1 MQVLLS
7 WLQDFV
13 ELPEYPEEIAET
25 LTMAGMAVDA
35 VHQQDGETVFEL
47 DITANRSD
55 ALNHFG
61 IAREL
66 SAIYRRPMKTPAV
79 EVSESDEPASSRAS
93 IEIADADLCARYS
106 GRVLLDVAVKPSPDW
121 MRKRLELCGVRSIN
135 NIADLTNYVL
145 LELGHPT
152 HAFDLDLLAE
162 SKIIVRL
169 ARDGEQLQTLD
180 GLDRKLSSEHLVI
193 ADASRPVALAGVMG
207 GAKTEISEATRN
219 VLLEAAWFQ
228 PSLIRR
234 TARHFG
240 MHTEAS
246 HRFERGADVGATVWA
261 ADRIAHLFGQ
271 VGFGT
276 LLRGVIDTYPGAA
289 ERGNI
294 HLRAAR
300 IGRLLGAE
308 VPDEEV
314 LKILEALGFVA
325 EPADGG
331 WKVTPPSHRLDVDR
345 EIDLIEEV
353 ARIHGYHKFPMT
365 LPPAFGGTEEP
376 PYAREEAEVRSALR
390 SLGYDETIS
399 YSFISEEDASRF
411 GSWEP
416 VAIRNPVSEPW
427 SVMRNTAVPSMLK
440 ALERNLNR
448 SEPDVRL
455 MEIGRL
461 YRAGGDPYREPPVL
475 AMGATGMVRRASLG
489 DAGAPFDFFALKSDI
504 LTLLSGFDIQEVS
517 FDAREIPAFYAAGNS
532 ARLLLNGQAAGTL
545 GELDLKLAEAR
556 KIRQPVYLA
565 EIFLDPL
572 WQAGLKSLKY
582 QKLPNVP
589 AVHRDLSLF
598 VPEGVSFAEIRATVG
613 QQDDLRGLEPI
624 EIFRSKQVPE
634 GCYSLLLRAIW
645 QKDSESMTDEEVN
658 RYAGHI
664 VASLSKAFGIQQR
677 G

>member
-1 MQVLLS
+1 MRILLS

-25 LTMAGMAVDA
+25 LTMAGLAVDA
-35 VHQQDGETVFEL
+35 VHEQEGETVFEL
-47 DITANRSD
+47 DITANRPD

-66 SAIYRRPMKTPAV
+66 GAIYRRLLTTPAV
-79 EVSESDEPASSRAS
+79 GVSESEELASSKAS
-93 IEIADADLCARYS
+93 IEIEDADLCARYS
-106 GRVLLDVAVKPSPDW
+106 GRVLLDVAVKPSPGW

-152 HAFDLDLLAE
+152 HAFDLDLLDQ
-162 SKIIVRL
+162 SKIIVRR
-169 ARDGEQLQTLD
+169 ARDGEELQTLE
-180 GLDRKLSSEHLVI
+180 GLDRKLTAEHLVI

-207 GAKTEISEATRN
+207 GAETEISGVTRN
-219 VLLEAAWFQ
+219 ILLEAAWFQ

-234 TARHFG
+234 TARHFA

-246 HRFERGADVGATVWA
+246 HRFERGADVGATEWA
-261 ADRIAHLFGQ
+261 ADRIAHLFAQ

-276 LLRGVIDTYPGAA
+276 LLRGVIDVYPGEA
-289 ERGNI
+289 ERGNV
-294 HLRAAR
+294 HLRAAQ

-308 VPDEEV
+308 VPSVDVER
-314 LKILEALGFVA
+314 ILESLGFAA
-325 EPADGG
+325 EPAEGG
-331 WKVTPPSHRLDVDR
+331 WQVTPPSHRLDVTR

-365 LPPAFGGTEEP
+365 LPPASGGAEEP
-376 PYAREEAEVRSALR
+376 PNAREESELRSALR

-399 YSFISEEDASRF
+399 YSFISEEEASQF
-411 GSWEP
+411 GSGPP

-427 SVMRNTAVPSMLK
+427 SVMRNTTVPSMLK
-440 ALERNLNR
+440 ALEWNLNR
-448 SEPDVRL
+448 SEFDVRL

-461 YRAGGDPYREPPVL
+461 YHPGAGSYREPAVL
-475 AMGATGMVRRASLG
+475 AMGAAGMARRASLG
-489 DAGAPFDFFALKSDI
+489 DKGIPFDLFALKSDI
-504 LTLLSGFDIQEVS
+504 LTLLSGFDVQETS
-517 FDAREIPAFYAAGNS
+517 FDAREVPAYYAASNS
-532 ARLLLNGQAAGTL
+532 ARLTLNGQAAGTL
-545 GELDLKLAEAR
+545 GELDPKLAEAR

-565 EIFLDPL
+565 EIFLDQL
-572 WQAGLKSLKY
+572 WEAGLKRHKY
-582 QKLPNVP
+582 QALPKVP

-598 VPEGVSFAEIRATVG
+598 VPEGVSFEEICATVG
-613 QQDDLRGLEPI
+613 RQEDLRGLEPI
-624 EIFRSKQVPE
+624 EIFRGKQVPD

-645 QKDSESMTDEEVN
+645 QKESETMTDEEVN
-658 RYAGHI
+658 EYAGHI
-664 VASLSKAFGIQQR
+664 VASLSKALGILQR

>member
-35 VHQQDGETVFEL
+35 VHQHDGETVFEL
-47 DITANRSD
+47 DITANRPD

-61 IAREL
+61 VAREL
-66 SAIYRRPMKTPAV
+66 SAIYRRPMKTLAV
-79 EVSESDEPASSRAS
+79 DVSESDEPASSRAS

-106 GRVLLDVAVKPSPDW
+106 GRVLLGVEVKPSPGW
-121 MRKRLELCGVRSIN
+121 MRKRLELCGVRGIN

-152 HAFDLDLLAE
+152 HAFDLDLLDQ
-162 SKIIVRL
+162 SKIIVRR
-169 ARDGEQLQTLD
+169 ARQGEELQTLD
-180 GLDRKLSSEHLVI
+180 GLERKLSPEHLVI

-207 GAKTEISEATRN
+207 GADTEISGSTRN

-228 PSLIRR
+228 PRLIRR

-246 HRFERGADVGATVWA
+246 HRFERGADAGATVWA
-261 ADRIAHLFGQ
+261 TDRIAHLFAQ
-271 VGFGT
+271 VGAGT
-276 LLRGVIDTYPGAA
+276 VLRGVIDCYPGAA
-289 ERGNI
+289 ERGKI
-294 HLRAAR
+294 QLRAAR

-308 VPDEEV
+308 VPGEEV
-314 LKILEALGFVA
+314 KKILEALGFGA
-325 EPADGG
+325 EPVEGG
-331 WKVTPPSHRLDVDR
+331 WEVTPPSHRLDVDR

-353 ARIHGYHKFPMT
+353 ARVHGYHKFPMT

-376 PYAREEAEVRSALR
+376 PHAREEAAVRSALR

-399 YSFISEEDASRF
+399 YSFISEEEASHF

-427 SVMRNTAVPSMLK
+427 SVMRNTAIPSMLK

-448 SEPDVRL
+448 SESDVRL

-475 AMGATGMVRRASLG
+475 AMGATGMVRRPSLG
-489 DAGAPFDFFALKSDI
+489 DEGAPFDFFALKSDI
-504 LTLLSGFDIQEVS
+504 LTLLSGFGIEEIS
-517 FDAREIPAFYAAGNS
+517 FDARDLPACYSAGNS
-532 ARLLLNGQAAGTL
+532 ARLLLNGVASGTL
-545 GELDLKLAEAR
+545 GELDPKLAEAR
-556 KIRQPVYLA
+556 KIRQPVYVA

-572 WQAGLKSLKY
+572 WRAGLKPRKY
-582 QKLPNVP
+582 QKLPKVP

-598 VPEGVSFAEIRATVG
+598 VPESVSFAEIRATVG

-624 EIFRSKQVPE
+624 EVFRGKQVPE

-645 QKDSESMTDEEVN
+645 QKDSESMTDDEVN
-658 RYAGHI
+658 QYAGHI
-664 VASLSKAFGIQQR
+664 VASLSKTLGIRQR

>member
-1 MQVLLS
+1 MQVLLN

-25 LTMAGMAVDA
+25 LTMAGMAVDT

-47 DITANRSD
+47 DITANRPD

-93 IEIADADLCARYS
+93 IEIVDADLCARYS

-289 ERGNI
+289 ERGKI

-331 WKVTPPSHRLDVDR
+331 WEVTPPSHRLDVDR

-353 ARIHGYHKFPMT
+353 ARVHGYHKFPMT

-390 SLGYDETIS
+390 LLGYDETIS

-427 SVMRNTAVPSMLK
+427 SVMRNTVVPSMLK

-475 AMGATGMVRRASLG
+475 AMGAAGMVRRPSLG

-517 FDAREIPAFYAAGNS
+517 FDAREIPAFYAASNS

-545 GELDLKLAEAR
+545 GELDPRLAEAR

-572 WQAGLKSLKY
+572 WQAGLKGLKY
-582 QKLPNVP
+582 QKLPKVP

-613 QQDDLRGLEPI
+613 QQDDLRGLEPV
-624 EIFRSKQVPE
+624 EIFRGKQVPD

-664 VASLSKAFGIQQR
+664 VASLSKALGIQQR

>member
-7 WLQDFV
+7 WLHDFV
-13 ELPEYPEEIAET
+13 ELPEYPEEIAEA

-35 VHQQDGETVFEL
+35 VNQHDGETVFEL
-47 DITANRSD
+47 DVTANRPD

-79 EVSESDEPASSRAS
+79 DVSESNEPASSRAS
-93 IEIADADLCARYS
+93 IEIADPDLCSRYS
-106 GRVLLDVAVKPSPDW
+106 GRVLVDVAIKPSPDW

-152 HAFDLDLLAE
+152 HAFDLDLLDQ
-162 SKIIVRL
+162 SKIIVR
-169 ARDGEQLQTLD
+169 RGREGEELQTLD
-180 GLDRKLSSEHLVI
+180 GLDRKLSAEHLVI

-207 GAKTEISEATRN
+207 GAETEISESTRN

-228 PSLIRR
+228 PSVIRR

-246 HRFERGADVGATVWA
+246 HRFERGADVGATIWA
-261 ADRIAHLFGQ
+261 AGRIAHLFAK

-276 LLRGVIDTYPGAA
+276 LLRGVIDCYPGAA
-289 ERGNI
+289 ERGKI

-308 VPDEEV
+308 VPAEDV
-314 LKILEALGFVA
+314 AKILEALGFAA
-325 EPADGG
+325 EPAEGG
-331 WKVTPPSHRLDVDR
+331 WEVTPPSHRLDVGR

-353 ARIHGYHKFPMT
+353 ARVHGYHKFPMT

-376 PYAREEAEVRSALR
+376 PHAREEAEVRSALR

-440 ALERNLNR
+440 ALEWNLNR
-448 SEPDVRL
+448 SESDVRL

-461 YRAGGDPYREPPVL
+461 YRSGGDPYQEPPVL
-475 AMGATGMVRRASLG
+475 AMGATGMVRRPSLG
-489 DAGAPFDFFALKSDI
+489 DEGGAFNFFSLKSDI
-504 LTLLSGFDIQEVS
+504 LNLLSGFDIQEIS
-517 FDAREIPAFYAAGNS
+517 FDAKDLPAFYSASNS
-532 ARLLLNGQAAGTL
+532 ARLLLNGLAVGTL
-545 GELDLKLAEAR
+545 GELDPKLAEAR
-556 KIRQPVYLA
+556 KIRQPIYLA
-565 EIFLDPL
+565 EIFLDQL
-572 WQAGLKSLKY
+572 WQAGLKGHKHH
-582 QKLPNVP
+582 KLPNVP

-598 VPEGVSFAEIRATVG
+598 VPEGVSFAEICATVG
-613 QQDDLRGLEPI
+613 QQEDLRGLEPI
-624 EIFRSKQVPE
+624 EIFRGKQVPD

-645 QKDSESMTDEEVN
+645 QKDSKSMTDEEVN
-658 RYAGHI
+658 QYAGHI
-664 VASLSKAFGIQQR
+664 VASLSKTLGIRQR